1 MSEKNG
7 PSPHMVNCVLDQAV
21 LDASYLP
28 ETLCIDEFKANTD
41 EGKMAIAIAD
51 GGAGYLVD
59 ILPKLTGKCPDG
71 FFGGFS
77 AKKRSHVR
85 FTAWA

>member
-1 MSEKNG
+1 
-7 PSPHMVNCVLDQAV
+7 
-21 LDASYLP
+21 
-28 ETLCIDEFKANTD
+28 
-41 EGKMAIAIAD
+41 MAIAIAD